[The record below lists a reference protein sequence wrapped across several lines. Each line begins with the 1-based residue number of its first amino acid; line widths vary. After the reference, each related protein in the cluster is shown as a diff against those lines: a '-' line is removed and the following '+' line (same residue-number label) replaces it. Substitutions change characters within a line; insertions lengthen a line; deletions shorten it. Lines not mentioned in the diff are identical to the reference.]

1 MEQTD
6 SCKCH
11 CHAVFVTCS
20 NYIIITHRSTWLCNI
35 SYTTLMCTLNIIT
48 EWEECIRTKRNTCQ
62 LVQPCSL
69 LFSCKYFRFYLKC
82 ILPDTICEN
91 IHIFL
96 SDVKIDR
103 IISVCTS
110 DSILELK
117 SKYLRIL
124 T

>member
-1 MEQTD
+1 MEEANVSKRHSDAVLVAGINNVIVTD
-6 SCKCH
+6 TTTCFCY
-11 CHAVFVTCS
+11 VFNTALVS
-20 NYIIITHRSTWLCNI
+20 
-35 SYTTLMCTLNIIT
+35 TLNIIT

-69 LFSCKYFRFYLKC
+69 LFSRKYFRFYLKC

-96 SDVKIDR
+96 SDVKIDC